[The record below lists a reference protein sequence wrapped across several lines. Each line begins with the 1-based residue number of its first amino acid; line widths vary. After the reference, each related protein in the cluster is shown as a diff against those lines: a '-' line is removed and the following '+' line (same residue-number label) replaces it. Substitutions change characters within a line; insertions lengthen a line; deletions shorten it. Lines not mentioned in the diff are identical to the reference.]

1 MDIQL
6 YSDKVTVEHEA
17 NQVNVTLENVDVSLL
32 VGQFNTQVLLEALA
46 EDNYADIVKF
56 VSRGKDDE

>member
-6 YSDKVTVEHEA
+6 YADKVTVEHES

-32 VGQFNTQVLLEALA
+32 IGQLNVQELLTELA
-46 EDNYADIVKF
+46 TDNYDQIVKF
-56 VSRGKDDE
+56 VTDNQNES